1 MIVLKFGGAALANAA
16 QGKNTTSIID
26 QVKSDKPIVVVSAMR
41 DVTNILE
48 NWLRESVTKDL
59 SKEESPLHE
68 LRKKHEDVLDD
79 LVEKDE
85 IKDDLSKALNYRLK
99 ELDTLLSSVANLREC
114 TPKCRA
120 HVLSFGER
128 FSARGLAGI
137 LNDRGIRAQPIDS
150 RQIVRTDSNY
160 LNATVDW
167 EETRKLVRETLLPL
181 VESSIVPVVTGF
193 IGANDKGDT
202 TTLGRGGTDLTAA
215 LIANCLDAREVRY
228 YKEVE
233 GFLSADPTIVK
244 GGHHIEHMTFDE
256 VAELSFFG
264 AKILHPIAIRPLREK
279 GIPATLRSFFSPDC
293 PGTLVDNVAPE
304 AGTKSWAL
312 TSLKNVA
319 LVTVEGPGLLDNP
332 GIAARVFTATAHA
345 VASVLMISQSSSER
359 NICFVVP
366 QLELEKVRAELEKEL
381 ELDII
386 KGGVE
391 RIEATPELAI
401 LCAVGLSLQ
410 SHPEMGATVLSA
422 LAKEKTEVHLLARG
436 GSLLNL
442 SCLVPMEKL
451 AVALNSVHSALTPPP
466 PPPPP
471 AFSRK

>member
-1 MIVLKFGGAALANAA
+1 MIVLKFGGAALANTS
-16 QGKNTTSIID
+16 QGENTTSIIE
-26 QVKSDKPIVVVSAMR
+26 QVKSEKPIVVVSAML

-48 NWLRESVTKDL
+48 SWLRDSVDKDL
-59 SKEESPLHE
+59 SQEESPLHL
-68 LRKKHEDVLDD
+68 LRKKHEDVLHD
-79 LVEKDE
+79 LVNKDE
-85 IKDDLSKALNYRLK
+85 IKEDLSKALEYRLK

-137 LNDRGIRAQPIDS
+137 LNDKGIKAQPIDS
-150 RQIVRTDSNY
+150 REIVRTDSNY

-167 EETRKLVRETLLPL
+167 NETKELVRKALLPL
-181 VESSIVPVVTGF
+181 IESGVIPVVTGF
-193 IGANDKGDT
+193 IGSNDQGDT

-215 LIANCLDAREVRY
+215 LIANCLAAKEVRY

-233 GFLSADPTIVK
+233 GFLSADPTIVE
-244 GGHHIEHMTFDE
+244 GGHHIEHMTYDE

-279 GIPATLRSFFSPDC
+279 SIPATLRSFFAPNK
-293 PGTLVDNVAPE
+293 PGTLVDNEAPDV
-304 AGTKSWAL
+304 GPKSWAL

-319 LVTVEGPGLLDNP
+319 LITVEGPGLLDNP
-332 GIAARVFTATAHA
+332 GIAAKVFAATARA
-345 VASVLMISQSSSER
+345 EASVLMISQSSSER

-366 QLELEKVRAELEKEL
+366 QQELDEVKAGLEKEL
-381 ELDII
+381 ELDLI

-391 RIEATPELAI
+391 RIETRHDLAI
-401 LCAVGLSLQ
+401 VCAVGRSLR

-422 LAKEKTEVHLLARG
+422 LAKEKIEVHLLARG

-442 SCLVPMEKL
+442 SCVVAMDELS
-451 AVALNSVHSALTPPP
+451 VALNSVHSALTT
-466 PPPPP
+466 
-471 AFSRK
+471 FSRK